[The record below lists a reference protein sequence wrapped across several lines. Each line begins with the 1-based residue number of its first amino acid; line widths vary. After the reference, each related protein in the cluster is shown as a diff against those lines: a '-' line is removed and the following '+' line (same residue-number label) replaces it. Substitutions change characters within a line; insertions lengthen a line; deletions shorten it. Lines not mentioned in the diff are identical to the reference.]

1 MTGDGEATPAAAD
14 GEGSGD
20 ATPAA
25 ADGDGDGA
33 TGEGAT
39 GDGATGA
46 SVGFGGGAGGLVG
59 DEGAAEL
66 QPATTSMAA
75 TRSPEVRGTQA
86 NMRPL
91 YGAASIPGC
100 PRPGSAPALESG
112 LTVMYAMPG
121 PAGSVGGP
129 DQSAQPICDTISG

>member
-25 ADGDGDGA
+25 ADG
-33 TGEGAT
+33 E

-129 DQSAQPICDTISG
+129 DQSAQPICD